1 MATITHN
8 ESVLADIQ
16 NDIDKVIQEV
26 GKEALKRVKE
36 RTPVDT
42 GYAQSR
48 WELSVDDNGF
58 TLENDADYIS
68 YLEAGWSNQAPAGM
82 LGITMVEIPDITDE
96 VVARYKKDE

>member
-8 ESVLADIQ
+8 ESILVDIQ
-16 NDIDKVIQEV
+16 NDIDTVIKEV
-26 GKEALKRVKE
+26 GQEALKRVKE
-36 RTPVDT
+36 RTPVRT

-48 WELSVDDNGF
+48 WEMNSDNQGF

-82 LGITMVEIPDITDE
+82 LGITMVEVPDIVDE
-96 VVARYKKDE
+96 VVARHRKE